1 MNVASISVTKQF
13 GFGLNVLG
21 QISREKSVRIVQGT
35 IRTGSRHL
43 DEVFLK
49 INGERFCLWRT
60 VDHEGEVLECF
71 VTKRGN
77 KAAAKKLLIETMR
90 KHGSPK
96 IITTDELVS
105 YGAVFREI
113 GGVDRQLCGGQAN
126 NRCEN
131 SHLPFRRLER
141 AMQNFKSCAMFQKY
155 ISYHAQ
161 IYNQFNH
168 ERHLESRQTYKKKC
182 SAALIEWFN
191 FCAA

>member
-13 GFGLNVLG
+13 GFGLNVLC

-105 YGAVFREI
+105 YGAAFREI
-113 GGVDRQLCGGQAN
+113 GGVDRQLCGGRAN

-131 SHLPFRRLER
+131 SHLPFRRRER

>member
-105 YGAVFREI
+105 YGAAFREI
-113 GGVDRQLCGGQAN
+113 GGVDRQLCGGRAN

-131 SHLPFRRLER
+131 SHLPFRRRER
-141 AMQNFKSCAMFQKY
+141 AMQNFKSCAMFQKC